1 MSSST
6 STSASTSSSPLIHLT
21 PDEAH
26 LCSLLVACA
35 DWVDSNPDRV
45 DALRLKD
52 VQTGQWIGNMRGDE
66 PVELRIA
73 GGWVRDKLLGL
84 TSDDID
90 VSTSPD
96 PITGLKF
103 ATLFEQYLESIGERE
118 LMGRLTKIEAKP
130 EQSKHLETA
139 TAKVCGLS
147 VDWVQQRGQ
156 EVYTQGSRIPTVV
169 SGPVQSQYRPLLL
182 GKICAIASLTSEAN
196 STLVK
201 EFGTPLEDAER
212 RDLTINALFYN
223 LRTQQI
229 EDQTQK
235 GLADLGLV
243 PDQPKRIRTPLEP
256 FRTFH
261 DDPLRVIRA
270 VRFAARFGKTFELD
284 TALVEAI
291 KREEIRA
298 ALRDPKKISRERV
311 GIELDKMLTGQW
323 SSEGGFLELPL
334 SDPLMRQSGKDPHLA
349 MELIMSL
356 DLHELI
362 FYYDASVTP
371 TSTSSDRPLPLTS
384 VIEASSTLTT
394 LLDPSLSPPL
404 HPLLRLQI
412 VPLDPTLL
420 NPHYPSPPPSS
431 TPLDAFPIFPQTKRR
446 LYLACALIPFTSHRV
461 TDSKGKTLCL
471 GEKIVRDGLKW
482 SSNDALWVRKA
493 MEAQDSIRN
502 VLSTPPIEWKRE
514 DLGLL
519 LRSLNV
525 DDRGHTR
532 WNVSLLWSLVHE
544 FTRIECAHPQWSQEE
559 KEGALRSLS
568 QKYNDLVVRVLE
580 WRLETQ
586 AFEPPI
592 LDGNTVNKLLPRSKN
607 SPAMVRILEMVVKR
621 QLTYPDAKEE
631 EIARWLT
638 EDQQALDEVEKAL
651 KAFEKPKRVVKT
663 GPK

>member
-1 MSSST
+1 MWGRRLLITTSSVRLCRFTSTRQLPAPLSSRPPTPLYPQFRMSSST
-6 STSASTSSSPLIHLT
+6 CSPHPHVPSTSTSSTAVIQLT

-26 LCSLLVACA
+26 LCSLLVSCA
-35 DWVDSNPDRV
+35 DWVDSNPQLV

-52 VQTGQWIGNMRGDE
+52 LSTGKWIGKTRGDE

-103 ATLFEQYLESIGERE
+103 ATLFEQYLASIGQRD

-156 EVYTQGSRIPTVV
+156 EVYTQGSRIPTV
-169 SGPVQSQYRPLLL
+169 
-182 GKICAIASLTSEAN
+182 
-196 STLVK
+196 

-243 PDQPKRIRTPLEP
+243 PGQPKRIRTPLES

-270 VRFAARFGKTFELD
+270 VRFAARFGDTFELD

-291 KREEIRA
+291 KRDEIRA

-311 GIELDKMLTGQW
+311 GIELDKML
-323 SSEGGFLELPL
+323 
-334 SDPLMRQSGKDPHLA
+334 MGKDPHLA
-349 MELIMSL
+349 MKLIMSL

-362 FYYDASVTP
+362 FYYDASVIP
-371 TSTSSDRPLPLTS
+371 TSTSSEPQLPLNS

-394 LLDPSLSPPL
+394 LLDPSFASAL
-404 HPLLRLQI
+404 HPLLRLRV
-412 VPLDPTLL
+412 VPLDPTLI
-420 NPHYPSPPPSS
+420 NPHFPTPTPPMSPPSPP
-431 TPLDAFPIFPQTKRR
+431 LDHFPIYPHTKRR
-446 LYLACALIPFTSHRV
+446 LYLACALVPFTSQHL
-461 TDSKGKTLCL
+461 TDTKGKTLSVA
-471 GEKIVRDGLKW
+471 EKIVRDGLKW
-482 SSNDALWVRKA
+482 SSNDALWVRKV
-493 MEAQDSIRN
+493 MEAQEPIREM
-502 VLSTPPIEWKRE
+502 VERSEGDWKRE
-514 DLGLL
+514 QVGLL
-519 LRSLNV
+519 LRGLNV

-532 WNVSLLWSLVHE
+532 WNVSLLWSLVYE
-544 FTRIECAHPQWSQEE
+544 FTKFRCARPEWS
-559 KEGALRSLS
+559 KE
-568 QKYNDLVVRVLE
+568 QKYESLHSLITRYNAFVVHTLE
-580 WRLETQ
+580 SGLDTQ

-592 LDGNTVNKLLPRSKN
+592 LDGKTVNALLPQSKN
-607 SPAMVRILEMVVKR
+607 SPAMVKILEMVVKR
-621 QLTYPDAKEE
+621 QLTYPEATEE
-631 EIARWLT
+631 EISQWLT
-638 EDQQALDEVEKAL
+638 EDPEAQEEVETAL
-651 KAFEKPKRVVKT
+651 KSFEKKRVVKKK
-663 GPK
+663 GAK